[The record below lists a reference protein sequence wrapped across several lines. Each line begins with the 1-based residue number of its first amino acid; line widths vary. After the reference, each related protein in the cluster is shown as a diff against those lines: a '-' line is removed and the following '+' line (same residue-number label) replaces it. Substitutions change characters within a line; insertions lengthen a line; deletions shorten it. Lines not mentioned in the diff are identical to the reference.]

1 MIPPG
6 DAPDP
11 HYRHL
16 GHLGEFVDA
25 PQGDRPPASR
35 RATVGSGYPLLGF
48 KPMDLETAPP
58 APALIAESRDSTD
71 SPATPD
77 ARSVGFA
84 SRTPATSTERSI
96 SLKPVVVT
104 PPQAI

>member
-1 MIPPG
+1 MKGASPPFNGSRRFEKTAPPG
-6 DAPDP
+6 
-11 HYRHL
+11 L
-16 GHLGEFVDA
+16 E
-25 PQGDRPPASR
+25 RPTALIVPASR
-35 RATVGSGYPLLGF
+35 RTTVGSGYPLLGF

-58 APALIAESRDSTD
+58 APASIAESRDSAD